1 MKSMAQ
7 RAHEEMLQAKQQLQ
21 QMQQSAAER
30 LEQLTKQAL
39 HQEQHKVTCLA
50 MNVFTSI
57 NIVRLNNNY

>member
-30 LEQLTKQAL
+30 LEQLTKQTI
-39 HQEQHKVTCLA
+39 HHSVEQQQHRVC
-50 MNVFTSI
+50 I
-57 NIVRLNNNY
+57 CYCCD